1 MLWYLA
7 QKRSRLQSM
16 GKEEDMAV
24 AMSKLVEDVENLNVQ
39 RFKCVLDLKVYII
52 IHSIK
57 YNIF

>member
-39 RFKCVLDLKVYII
+39 RFKCVLDLKVYNN
-52 IHSIK
+52 S
-57 YNIF
+57 